1 MLIVSRFVR
10 VQSGSSLSCIHPF
23 HPSIPSI
30 HLSIYNIIVSLCCR
44 NSIHIAVYL
53 AIQ

>member
-1 MLIVSRFVR
+1 MLIVSNAYKAAPACRA
-10 VQSGSSLSCIHPF
+10 SIHSIHSIHP
-23 HPSIPSI
+23 
-30 HLSIYNIIVSLCCR
+30 SIYNIIVSLCCR